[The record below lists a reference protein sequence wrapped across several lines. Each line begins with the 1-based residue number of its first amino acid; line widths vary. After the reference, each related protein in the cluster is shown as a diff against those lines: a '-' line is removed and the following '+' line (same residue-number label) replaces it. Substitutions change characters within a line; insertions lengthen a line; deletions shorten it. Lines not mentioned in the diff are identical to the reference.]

1 METRPFGPERRAV
14 AVIGEGTWQMESG
27 SRLEAVRAIQG
38 GLDAGVV
45 HVDTA
50 EMYGHG
56 VVEQIVGEAIAGRRD
71 EVFLVSKVLPSNAS
85 YAGTL
90 RACEAS
96 LMRLRTD
103 RLDVYL
109 LHWRGR
115 HPLEETFRA
124 FERLE
129 RDGKIRA
136 FGVSNFDVAD
146 LDETLGIVGERRIA
160 CNQVLYHLND
170 RSIEH
175 AVIPWCERH
184 GVSVVAYSPLGAG
197 RFPSLSRGSGRV
209 LAETAADHRVSPRA
223 VALRFLARH
232 PSVFAIPKAAR
243 VEHVLDNARA
253 GDLMLSDTELARI
266 DAAFP
271 LDPRKKPLS
280 ML

>member
-1 METRPFGPERRAV
+1 METRAFGPGRKPV
-14 AVIGEGTWQMESG
+14 AVIGEGTWQMEG
-27 SRLEAVRAIQG
+27 ADRREAVRAIQR
-38 GLDAGVV
+38 GLDAGVT

-50 EMYGHG
+50 EMYGQG
-56 VVEQIVGEAIAGRRD
+56 VVEEIVGEAIAGRRD

-85 YAGTL
+85 YAATL

-96 LMRLRTD
+96 LARLGTD

-129 RDGKIRA
+129 RDGKARA
-136 FGVSNFDVAD
+136 FGVSNFDVGD
-146 LDETLGIVGERRIA
+146 LDIALAIAGEGRIA

-197 RFPSLSRGSGRV
+197 RFPSLSRGGGRV
-209 LAETAADHRVSPRA
+209 LAEIGADHGVSPRA
-223 VALRFLARH
+223 VALRFLVRR

-253 GDLMLSDTELARI
+253 GDLRLSDAELARI

-271 LDPRKKPLS
+271 LGPRKKQLS
-280 ML
+280 IL